1 MPSGENGLKCSRDRR
16 DQLTHPPYQKP
27 ELLATYFRVLGVS
40 SAPVKDKVAKS
51 SRLRHAIDFLIALHS
66 PDGVDETGLGIR
78 PPEKRRQ
85 RQACNL
91 LRTFSRVRFAGQR
104 SRNPGIFRL
113 FRGGRCGFL
122 CTSDSMAERE
132 GFEPPVPFR
141 ARRFSRPEPSTTR
154 PPLRLLQ
161 FYYTL
166 NFTAEPADTG
176 STALFECRY
185 TRFRSA
191 LTPAHTHGT
200 LILRRPKPLT
210 AKTAG
215 PTPCRSRSYPF

>member
-1 MPSGENGLKCSRDRR
+1 M
-16 DQLTHPPYQKP
+16 LTKVNPH
-27 ELLATYFRVLGVS
+27 
-40 SAPVKDKVAKS
+40 AP
-51 SRLRHAIDFLIALHS
+51 RHRFVIALPS
-66 PDGVDETGLGIR
+66 PCGVVETGLRIR
-78 PPEKRRQ
+78 LLGKSPSSDRIGCGAVRSLQSALSGNNREIRALFVYFGGKR
-85 RQACNL
+85 A
-91 LRTFSRVRFAGQR
+91 
-104 SRNPGIFRL
+104 
-113 FRGGRCGFL
+113 GFL
-122 CTSDSMAERE
+122 CTSDCVAERE